1 MCQLPIQTIGIPKT
15 IDNDLCGT
23 DHSPGFGSSA
33 KYIALSTL
41 EAAIDTRAMSQSS
54 TKAFVLEVMGRN
66 SGWLAASS
74 ALAKSEH
81 SHAPHIIL
89 LPERNVAP
97 TDILNKVKATI
108 DDEGYCVIVVAEGF
122 HLNKLASTKSEAC
135 DFGHKRLGG
144 VGQALSELIQNN
156 LGIKTRYA
164 NADYLQR
171 AVGHCA
177 SATDLDIAYQTGVGA
192 VLALKNG
199 MNNKL
204 IGIRHTSHSPFQWE
218 HYFTSINEVANHEK
232 HLPNE
237 FISPCNMHV
246 TDAFIQYAR
255 PLISGEVQVPYHNNI
270 PNYLHNSELSL
281 IKLPKGSH
289 MKFSIRQL
297 LFSKKLMPMLV
308 SGSLSVIN
316 DNIMRQGVILLI
328 TYKIFSQSDAN
339 AYLWVSVMGALYFL
353 PTFLFSV
360 IAGEL
365 ADKMSKARLFQLTKL
380 AQIPICIFMSL
391 ILLQDSPNLY
401 LLGLGLFFMATHD
414 AIFSPV
420 RYGILPETLHKDQLI
435 AGNGLLEAS
444 TLISIATGIGLA
456 ELSPQPMDSYTHQ
469 RL

>member
-1 MCQLPIQTIGIPKT
+1 MKQNILYAHSGGITAALNATAAGVISASQKHKELFGDVYIPHFGLHGINEEKFYSTNQLTQDQIKRLYHTPSSVFGTSRFKLPDPEIDPTPYQNIYQVFKKYNIGYFLYNGGGDSQDTTHKISRFLKMCQLPIQTIGIPKT

-281 IKLPKGSH
+281 IKLPKEVPH
-289 MKFSIRQL
+289 E
-297 LFSKKLMPMLV
+297 V
-308 SGSLSVIN
+308 
-316 DNIMRQGVILLI
+316 
-328 TYKIFSQSDAN
+328 
-339 AYLWVSVMGALYFL
+339 
-353 PTFLFSV
+353 
-360 IAGEL
+360 
-365 ADKMSKARLFQLTKL
+365 
-380 AQIPICIFMSL
+380 
-391 ILLQDSPNLY
+391 
-401 LLGLGLFFMATHD
+401 
-414 AIFSPV
+414 
-420 RYGILPETLHKDQLI
+420 
-435 AGNGLLEAS
+435 
-444 TLISIATGIGLA
+444 
-456 ELSPQPMDSYTHQ
+456 
-469 RL
+469 